1 MSKEWLLSDEHGTY
15 LLCDDII
22 DVGDHYVILFNNELE
37 EPFPKTEEFRYP
49 KIKSNFS
56 YERFK
61 VIWFYEKDKLIT
73 RVRCDEDA
81 EKELTR
87 ALTEELMRNIDAEII
102 RRIREEFNN
111 IRNENI
117 QG

>member
-22 DVGDHYVILFNNELE
+22 DVGDHYIILFNNQLE
-37 EPFPKTEEFRYP
+37 EPWPKTKEFIYP
-49 KIKSNFS
+49 KITPYLS

-61 VIWFYEKDKLIT
+61 VVWFYENKLIT
-73 RVRCDEDA
+73 RVRCDEDS

-102 RRIREEFNN
+102 RRLREEFNN
-111 IRNENI
+111 I
-117 QG
+117 